1 MTMNRQ
7 RIPEH
12 KLNFTATAG
21 QAIENMTSNEFS
33 KAAASEKTSTKQ
45 GNVKQGK

>member
-1 MTMNRQ
+1 MIMNSQ

-12 KLNFTATAG
+12 KLNFTTTAG
-21 QAIENMTSNEFS
+21 QAVENMTSNEFS
-33 KAAASEKTSTKQ
+33 KDAASEKTSTKP

>member
-1 MTMNRQ
+1 MIMNSQ

-12 KLNFTATAG
+12 KLNFTTTVG
-21 QAIENMTSNEFS
+21 QAVENMTSNEFS
-33 KAAASEKTSTKQ
+33 KAASEKTATTQ